1 VLLFLGVRFPLDCYH
16 FLTCACVSSM
26 QFQIFLCAMYSSVLG
41 EASPTRYPILYAV
54 QLFMNNSFLHSLLFL
69 PIPPCLPLSLFFPLS
84 FLSCIPLSL
93 PPLLLSRLPH
103 SLFPSLPLT
112 FHPISHPLFSR
123 FYSIFLF
130 HKTLTTTLTLLNLP
144 INSLVLPF
152 HLFSS
157 LLHLN
162 PNI

>member
-93 PPLLLSRLPH
+93 PYSFPASHTPSFPPSH
-103 SLFPSLPLT
+103 SLFTQSPTHSFPDFT
-112 FHPISHPLFSR
+112 PF
-123 FYSIFLF
+123 FYS
-130 HKTLTTTLTLLNLP
+130 TRP
-144 INSLVLPF
+144 
-152 HLFSS
+152 
-157 LLHLN
+157 
-162 PNI
+162 